1 MSQEL
6 LKIAIDAALQAA
18 KKIVEIYQSDDFD
31 IQLKSN
37 DSPLT
42 KADIASHNIIESYL
56 KETQIPILSE
66 EGKDIPY
73 DIRKKWSRLWIV
85 DPIDGT
91 KEFIKR
97 NGEFTVN
104 IALVENQLP
113 TIGVI
118 YAPILNDLY
127 FSSHA
132 LGAYKVKVDLDNYSV
147 VSLIENGIQLPI
159 ERQEDRYTIVTSRSH
174 LSTET
179 DDFIDEMKS
188 KHGDIYMISKGSSL
202 KICMVAEGLADC
214 YPRFSP
220 TMEWDTAAGQ
230 AICSASGLELID
242 WKSKSVLRYNRPN
255 LRNDWFIVN

>member
-147 VSLIENGIQLPI
+147 ASLIENGIQLPI
-159 ERQEDRYTIVTSRSH
+159 ERQEDRYTIVASRSH
-174 LSTET
+174 LSSET

-230 AICSASGLELID
+230 AICSASGFELID

>member
-159 ERQEDRYTIVTSRSH
+159 ERQEDRYTIVASRSH

-230 AICSASGLELID
+230 AICSASGFELID

>member
-159 ERQEDRYTIVTSRSH
+159 ERQEDRYTIVASRSH

-188 KHGDIYMISKGSSL
+188 KHADIYMISKGSSL

-230 AICSASGLELID
+230 AICSASGFELID

-255 LRNDWFIVN
+255 LRNDWFIVK